1 MPSKRSR
8 RPFGALGQEYRDPKR
23 PIASFLFSGPTGT
36 GKTELCKTL
45 ADTYFG
51 SEKNIVRI
59 DMSEYMEKSSVSR
72 LIGPPPGKLL
82 SDSFA
87 MLEKLSGLYS
97 SSTVV
102 FSLPLPGL
110 VGYEEGGVLCEAV
123 RRSPH
128 SVVLLDELEKSHP
141 EVLNILL
148 QVIDDGILTDGKGRT
163 VSFKNTII
171 IMTSN
176 IGSKKVLDLA
186 RDEESRMP
194 DGRPRYSKLA
204 AVVKTELEKVMRPEF
219 LNRID
224 DIVIFQ
230 PLTDSE
236 LFMIASIMSLG
247 IVVRTKQERGFD
259 VTVQPSL
266 LQKIVDEGSKAASQF
281 GARPMRRAV
290 QRILEDSISDAVMKN
305 FLETGDEAFF
315 DTEASGSDECS
326 VDGVRSYYV
335 TVRRSRDDEVLH
347 VEIEESCRD
356 LAVESLDDD
365 GKEEGNDMKTE
376 PNGAQPATATK

>member
-1 MPSKRSR
+1 MV
-8 RPFGALGQEYRDPKR
+8 
-23 PIASFLFSGPTGT
+23 
-36 GKTELCKTL
+36 KTL

-72 LIGPPPGKLL
+72 LIGPPPG
-82 SDSFA
+82 
-87 MLEKLSGLYS
+87 
-97 SSTVV
+97 
-102 FSLPLPGL
+102 L

-128 SVVLLDELEKSHP
+128 SVVLLDELEKAHSD
-141 EVLNILL
+141 VLNILL

-176 IGSKKVLDLA
+176 IGSKRILDLA
-186 RDEESRMP
+186 KDKESLMP
-194 DGRPRYSKLA
+194 DGRPIYSQLA
-204 AVVKTELEKVMRPEF
+204 GVVKSELEKTMRPEF

-224 DIVIFQ
+224 DIVVFQ
-230 PLTDSE
+230 PLTDNE
-236 LFMIASIMSLG
+236 LFMIASMMSLG
-247 IVVRTKQERGFD
+247 IVVRTKQERDFD
-259 VTVQPSL
+259 VIVQPAL
-266 LQKIVDEGSKAASQF
+266 LQKMVDEGSKSAAQF

-305 FLETGDEAFF
+305 FLEPGDEATF
-315 DTEASGSDECS
+315 DLDEGEPNECG
-326 VDGVRSYYV
+326 VDGMRSYFV
-335 TVRRSRDDEVLH
+335 TIRRSRDDEDLR

-356 LAVESLDDD
+356 MVIEPVDD
-365 GKEEGNDMKTE
+365 EEDMGPG
-376 PNGAQPATATK
+376 PNGATESATMTK